1 MGKPRILILGHSFIR
16 RLHEHINR
24 PNESA
29 YTAKFGIS
37 TPEFL
42 CKWHGVGGRT
52 IDKVLKYDLSIV
64 EDFGPDIVLLQLGTN
79 DLPNSPAITV
89 GSSLEHLVTVL
100 HEEYKVDLIC
110 VCQTLRR
117 SSSDVAFNS
126 KVGLLTKYMK
136 TVLEPIPYAFF
147 WSHRGFWKTKGTY
160 LLGDGVHLNGRGQ
173 HKLYRSLR
181 GAVLKCL
188 RLLDVV

>member
-1 MGKPRILILGHSFIR
+1 M
-16 RLHEHINR
+16 
-24 PNESA
+24 
-29 YTAKFGIS
+29 
-37 TPEFL
+37 
-42 CKWHGVGGRT
+42 
-52 IDKVLKYDLSIV
+52 

-117 SSSDVAFNS
+117 SSSDVVFNS